1 MIYLDYNATT
11 PLCDAAREAML
22 PYLGGKFGNPSSVHA
37 AGREARA
44 AIDNARDKIAALLH
58 AKPGEI
64 IFTGGATESCNLG
77 VLGLARSASA
87 GGLPGVPSAKPGHII
102 SNKAEHHA
110 VLHAV
115 EHLEDRE
122 GFEVTWLNV
131 SKTGMVDLDQLA
143 DSIRPDTKLVSI
155 MTANNETGVIQP
167 MREISRICRERGV
180 LLHSDMVQAFGKIPV
195 IPSEVENG
203 AAGKA
208 ATWTGRPE
216 AERTGSERIKPRE
229 NIETLT
235 QRDPSIPKAFG
246 TQDDLGSLVD
256 CASFAAHKFYGP
268 KGTGFL
274 FLRSGLPI
282 EPLMFGGAHE
292 NQRRPG
298 TENVAGV
305 AGMAAAAEWVLRNA
319 DGERQRQA
327 QLRDDFWTRIAKL
340 FPDAQQ
346 NGDPAHRLANTLNAS
361 FIGVDSETMLMALDL
376 EGVCASSG
384 SACMVGSVRA
394 SHVLLAM
401 GLPMESA
408 RSAIRFSLGRPTTA
422 EEIAGAADAL
432 EQIAKRTKDAREY
445 ALA

>member
-22 PYLGGKFGNPSSVHA
+22 PYLNRHFGNPSSVHA

-44 AIDNARDKIAALLH
+44 AVDDARDKIAALLH

-64 IFTGGATESCNLG
+64 IFNSGATESCNLG
-77 VLGLARSASA
+77 LLGLARSTSSR
-87 GGLPGVPSAKPGHII
+87 GGHII

-115 EHLEDRE
+115 EHLENHE

-167 MREISRICRERGV
+167 MHEISRICRDRGV
-180 LLHSDMVQAFGKIPV
+180 LLHSDIVQAFGKLEIDV
-195 IPSEVENG
+195 SLLD
-203 AAGKA
+203 AG
-208 ATWTGRPE
+208 
-216 AERTGSERIKPRE
+216 
-229 NIETLT
+229 
-235 QRDPSIPKAFG
+235 
-246 TQDDLGSLVD
+246 
-256 CASFAAHKFYGP
+256 SFAAHKFYGP
-268 KGTGFL
+268 KGSGFL

-282 EPLMFGGAHE
+282 QPIMFGGAHE

-305 AGMAAAAEWVLRNA
+305 AGMAAAADWVMR
-319 DGERQRQA
+319 DVDEERQRETE
-327 QLRDDFWTRIAKL
+327 LRNELWKRIAKA

-346 NGDPAHRLANTLNAS
+346 NGDQSPRLANTLNAS
-361 FIGVDSETMLMALDL
+361 FIDVDSETMLMALDL

-384 SACMVGSVRA
+384 SACMVGSVRV

-401 GLPMESA
+401 GLPIENA
-408 RSAIRFSLGRPTTA
+408 RSAIRFSLGRRTTA
-422 EEIAGAADAL
+422 EEIASAADAL
-432 EQIAKRTKDAREY
+432 ERIAKRTKDAREY
-445 ALA
+445 AVA

>member
-22 PYLGGKFGNPSSVHA
+22 PYLGRYFGNPSSVHA

-44 AIDNARDKIAALLH
+44 AIDNARDKLSALLR

-64 IFTGGATESCNLG
+64 IFTGGATESCNLA
-77 VLGLARSASA
+77 VLGLARSSSTR
-87 GGLPGVPSAKPGHII
+87 GGHII

-110 VLHAV
+110 VLHPL
-115 EHLEDRE
+115 EHLEQHE

-131 SKTGMVDLDQLA
+131 SESGMVDLDQLA
-143 DSIRPDTKLVSI
+143 DSIRPDTRLVSI

-167 MREISRICRERGV
+167 MREISRICRDRGV
-180 LLHSDMVQAFGKIPV
+180 LLHSDMVQAFGKTDV
-195 IPSEVENG
+195 DV
-203 AAGKA
+203 
-208 ATWTGRPE
+208 
-216 AERTGSERIKPRE
+216 
-229 NIETLT
+229 
-235 QRDPSIPKAFG
+235 
-246 TQDDLGSLVD
+246 SLVD
-256 CASFAAHKFYGP
+256 VASFAAHKFYGP

-274 FLRSGLPI
+274 CLRAGLPI
-282 EPLMFGGAHE
+282 QPIMFGGAHE

-298 TENVAGV
+298 TENVAGI
-305 AGMAAAAEWVLRNA
+305 AGMAAAAEWILSDRETEQ
-319 DGERQRQA
+319 ERRA
-327 QLRDDFWTRIAKL
+327 QLRDQLWRSIVDV

-346 NGDPAHRLANTLNAS
+346 NGDPARRLANTLNAS

-376 EGVCASSG
+376 EGICASSG

-401 GLPMESA
+401 GLPMERA
-408 RSAIRFSLGRPTTA
+408 RSAIRLSLGKWTTA
-422 EEIAGAADAL
+422 EEIAATGNAL
-432 EQIAKRTKDAREY
+432 DRIAKRTKDAREY

>member
-22 PYLGGKFGNPSSVHA
+22 PYLGRYFGNPSSVHA

-44 AIDNARDKIAALLH
+44 AIDNARDKLGVLLR

-77 VLGLARSASA
+77 VLGLARSSCSR
-87 GGLPGVPSAKPGHII
+87 GGHII

-110 VLHAV
+110 VLHPL
-115 EHLEDRE
+115 EHLEQHE

-131 SKTGMVDLDQLA
+131 SESGMIDLDQLA
-143 DSIRPDTKLVSI
+143 DSIRPDTRLVSI

-167 MREISRICRERGV
+167 MREISRICRDRGV
-180 LLHSDMVQAFGKIPV
+180 LLHSDMVQAFGKTDV
-195 IPSEVENG
+195 DV
-203 AAGKA
+203 
-208 ATWTGRPE
+208 
-216 AERTGSERIKPRE
+216 
-229 NIETLT
+229 
-235 QRDPSIPKAFG
+235 
-246 TQDDLGSLVD
+246 SLVD
-256 CASFAAHKFYGP
+256 VASFAAHKFYGP

-274 FLRSGLPI
+274 CLRAGLPI
-282 EPLMFGGAHE
+282 QPIMFGGAHE

-298 TENVAGV
+298 TENVAGI
-305 AGMAAAAEWVLRNA
+305 AGMAAAAEWI
-319 DGERQRQA
+319 
-327 QLRDDFWTRIAKL
+327 LRDRETEQERRARLRDQLWRGIADV

-346 NGDPAHRLANTLNAS
+346 NGDPAHRLANTLNTS
-361 FIGVDSETMLMALDL
+361 FIGIDSETMLMALDL

-401 GLPMESA
+401 GLPMERA
-408 RSAIRFSLGRPTTA
+408 RSAIRLSLGKWTTA
-422 EEIAGAADAL
+422 EEIAATGDAL
-432 EQIAKRTKDAREY
+432 DRIAKRTKDAREY

>member
-22 PYLGGKFGNPSSVHA
+22 PYLNRHFGNPSSVHA

-44 AIDNARDKIAALLH
+44 AVDDARDKIAALLR

-64 IFTGGATESCNLG
+64 IFNSGATESCNLG
-77 VLGLARSASA
+77 LLGLARSRSAGALPTVASA
-87 GGLPGVPSAKPGHII
+87 KAGHII

-110 VLHAV
+110 VVHAV
-115 EHLEDRE
+115 EHLEDHE

-167 MREISRICRERGV
+167 MREVSRICRERGV
-180 LLHSDMVQAFGKIPV
+180 LLHSDMVQAFGKFDIDV
-195 IPSEVENG
+195 
-203 AAGKA
+203 
-208 ATWTGRPE
+208 
-216 AERTGSERIKPRE
+216 
-229 NIETLT
+229 
-235 QRDPSIPKAFG
+235 
-246 TQDDLGSLVD
+246 SLVD
-256 CASFAAHKFYGP
+256 AASFASHKFYGP

-282 EPLMFGGAHE
+282 QPIMFGGAHE

-305 AGMAAAAEWVLRNA
+305 AGMAAAAEWVSSDVNA
-319 DGERQRQA
+319 ERQREA
-327 QLRDDFWTRIAKL
+327 QLRDDFWKRIAKL
-340 FPDAQQ
+340 FPDARQ
-346 NGDPAHRLANTLNAS
+346 NGDPIHRLGNTLNVS

-401 GLPMESA
+401 GLSTESA
-408 RSAIRFSLGRPTTA
+408 RSAIRFSLGRRTTA
-422 EEIAGAADAL
+422 EEIADTADAL
-432 EQIAKRTKDAREY
+432 ARIAKRTKDAREY
-445 ALA
+445 AVA

>member
-22 PYLGGKFGNPSSVHA
+22 PYLGRYFGNPSSVHA

-44 AIDNARDKIAALLH
+44 AIDNARDKLGALLR

-64 IFTGGATESCNLG
+64 IFTGGATESCNLA
-77 VLGLARSASA
+77 VLGLARSSSSR
-87 GGLPGVPSAKPGHII
+87 GGHII

-110 VLHAV
+110 VLHPL
-115 EHLEDRE
+115 EHLEEHE

-131 SKTGMVDLDQLA
+131 SESGMVDLDQLA
-143 DSIRPDTKLVSI
+143 DSIRPDTRLVSI

-167 MREISRICRERGV
+167 MREISQICRDRGV
-180 LLHSDMVQAFGKIPV
+180 LLHSDMVQAFGKTDV
-195 IPSEVENG
+195 DV
-203 AAGKA
+203 
-208 ATWTGRPE
+208 
-216 AERTGSERIKPRE
+216 
-229 NIETLT
+229 
-235 QRDPSIPKAFG
+235 
-246 TQDDLGSLVD
+246 SLVD
-256 CASFAAHKFYGP
+256 VASFAAHKFYGP

-274 FLRSGLPI
+274 CLRAGLPI
-282 EPLMFGGAHE
+282 QPIMFGGAHE

-298 TENVAGV
+298 TENVAGI
-305 AGMAAAAEWVLRNA
+305 AGMTAAAEWILR
-319 DGERQRQA
+319 DRETEQERRA
-327 QLRDDFWTRIAKL
+327 QLRDQLWRSIVDV

-346 NGDPAHRLANTLNAS
+346 NGDPIHRLANTLNAS

-376 EGVCASSG
+376 EGICASSG

-401 GLPMESA
+401 GLPMERA
-408 RSAIRFSLGRPTTA
+408 RSAIRLSLGKWTTA
-422 EEIAGAADAL
+422 EEIAATGNAL
-432 EQIAKRTKDAREY
+432 DRIAKRTKDAREY